1 LIFDFS
7 FFKYNYF
14 IGGKKWSNTMLL
26 WNVQN
31 ILYWKM
37 GIEIIKIL
45 QHGQMR
51 GQIFHQLLVI
61 YKLNW
66 NI

>member
-1 LIFDFS
+1 MRL
-7 FFKYNYF
+7 KYYF
-14 IGGKKWSNTMLL
+14 TGGKKWSNMMLS
-26 WNVQN
+26 WNVQD

-45 QHGQMR
+45 QLGQMR

-61 YKLNW
+61 YNLNYLT
-66 NI
+66 